1 MFLGLRPFRWRS
13 PAVDSPFTPDA
24 HHLNRYRRQ
33 QSSIRTIYNAD
44 SWVDARGRIWLAA
57 PYALSDEADDA
68 EPEIRRQAMIGT
80 RVTTAQRCCRVDAWR
95 SWPISRSLQLLN
107 NLRDVLADRIA
118 LW

>member
-1 MFLGLRPFRWRS
+1 M
-13 PAVDSPFTPDA
+13 
-24 HHLNRYRRQ
+24 YR
-33 QSSIRTIYNAD
+33 IRTIYNAD